1 MAQIPQ
7 KSNTLADIIPYPE
20 PENELDVRIV
30 RITESEGI
38 IENIVEVGV
47 DYDVREND
55 RYIMVNAAITIYL
68 PVVNKGKALT
78 IKSKVAGTVT
88 INGNGNDI
96 DGSATQTL
104 TVNNEYMNLFY
115 DGIEW
120 SIN

>member
-1 MAQIPQ
+1 MTQIPQ
-7 KSNTLADIIPYPE
+7 KSNSLADIIPQPE
-20 PENELDVRIV
+20 PENELDVRTV

-38 IENIVEVGV
+38 IENIVEVDA
-47 DYDVREND
+47 DYDVLAND

-68 PVVNKGKALT
+68 PVVNAGKAIT

-88 INGNGNDI
+88 IDGNASEI

-104 TVNNEYMNLFY
+104 TANNEYMNLFY